1 MLQDLRFA
9 VRSLARRPGFLATA
23 VLTCGLGVG
32 ASATLFSVVNGVLL
46 RPFPYRASERIA
58 ILWHEF
64 GHGAQNL
71 PAVHPL
77 DVEDYRRR
85 SRLFEEMTLASGRR
99 EILGGAT
106 DPEAVD
112 VGVVAAN
119 FFPFLGVQPALG
131 RAIRP
136 EEDVAGG
143 PAVMLLS
150 HRVFVRRYAS
160 DPRVVGRT
168 VELNGTPHEIVGVL
182 PAEFHLLLP
191 AEAFQLKD
199 ADVWR
204 PAQIDAARLPARNY
218 TGWTAFARLRPDA
231 TFAAAQEEMSA
242 IAAQIRAEQ
251 PVHAA
256 SNLRVAVV
264 PLHRDVVKGTEGPLL
279 LLLSAVGLV
288 LLVACANVALLL
300 LTRGHARTRELLVR
314 LSVGAG
320 RRQLVQVVA
329 AEAFVIAGLGALLG
343 TVLARSGLVLVKTLA
358 TASVPR
364 LDAASIDGAAFA
376 FAVLASA
383 AAAALFAAA
392 PALQA
397 SRTDVATGLREAAVG
412 SASARQRRLHD
423 LLVAGQVALSL
434 VLVVGAGL
442 LVRSFGAMASARPG
456 FEPDGAWALDV
467 SVPRGTFQ
475 DAPAARAFHAALLS
489 RVRAV
494 PGVSAA
500 GAASILPFTGRGPLQ
515 PFAYDAETARNWES
529 VSADGVNVSPG
540 YFDAMGATLVA
551 GRDFSAEEAAEG
563 RRVIVIDDSL
573 AVRAFG
579 SVPGAVG
586 RQLQLEPEG
595 RPESFSEVVGVVAH
609 LNLHDLT
616 RPLLPQVYFPNQWGR
631 FSLVL
636 RGSPAAVDGVRRE
649 LNAASPGLA
658 IGAVRPLRAIVDGA
672 TGPTRLAMALMSAFS
687 GIALVL
693 AAVGIYG
700 VVSFAVGQRTHEIAV
715 RLALGARRATIRALV
730 LSGALRTV
738 GWSLLV
744 GALAAALLSRTARSL
759 LYAVDPLDVRTYALA
774 AGFLALVALAACL
787 LPAERA
793 ARVQPLAAL
802 RQD

>member
-9 VRSLARRPGFLATA
+9 VRALARRPGFLATA

-46 RPFPYRASERIA
+46 RPFPYRDSERIA

-71 PAVHPL
+71 PAVHPS

-85 SRLFEEMTLASGRR
+85 SRLFEEMTIASGRR
-99 EILGGAT
+99 EILGGVSE
-106 DPEAVD
+106 PEAVD

-119 FFPFLGVQPALG
+119 FFPFLGVRPALG
-131 RAIRP
+131 RPIRA
-136 EEDVAGG
+136 EEDVVGG

-150 HRVFVRRYAS
+150 HRVWVRRYGS
-160 DPRVVGRT
+160 DPSVVGRS
-168 VELNGTPHEIVGVL
+168 VELNGTPHQIVGVL
-182 PAEFHLLLP
+182 PADFRLLLP

-199 ADVWR
+199 AEVWR

-231 TFAAAQEEMSA
+231 TFAAAQQEMSA

-288 LLVACANVALLL
+288 LLIACANVALLL

-314 LSVGAG
+314 LSVGAS
-320 RRQLVQVVA
+320 RRALVQVVL
-329 AEAFVIAGLGALLG
+329 AEALVIGGLGAVLG
-343 TVLARSGLVLVKTLA
+343 IALARSGLVLVKTLA

-364 LDAASIDGAAFA
+364 LDAATIDGTAFA
-376 FAVLASA
+376 FAAVVALA
-383 AAAALFAAA
+383 AASLFAVA

-397 SRTDVATGLREAAVG
+397 SRTDVATGLRESAVG

-442 LVRSFGAMASARPG
+442 LVRSFDAMASARPG
-456 FEPDGAWALDV
+456 FDPDGVVALDV
-467 SVPRGTFQ
+467 SVPRGTFK
-475 DAPAARAFHAALLS
+475 DADGARAFHADLMA

-494 PGVSAA
+494 PGVRHA
-500 GAASILPFTGRGPLQ
+500 GAASLLPFTGRGPLQ
-515 PFAYDAETARNWES
+515 PFAYDADTARNWES

-551 GRDFSAEEAAEG
+551 GRDFTAEEAANG

-579 SVPGAVG
+579 SVPAAIG
-586 RQLQLEPEG
+586 RPLQLEPEAK
-595 RPESFSEVVGVVAH
+595 PESFSQVVGVVAH

-616 RPLLPQVYFPNQWGR
+616 RPLLPQIYFPTQWTR

-636 RGSPAAVDGVRRE
+636 RGSTSAIDGVRGSLR
-649 LNAASPGLA
+649 AIDPGIA
-658 IGAVRPLRAIVDGA
+658 IEDVRPVRGIVDGA
-672 TGPTRLAMALMSAFS
+672 TGPTRLAMALMSAFG

-715 RLALGARRATIRALV
+715 RLALGARRGTIRRLV
-730 LSGALRTV
+730 LGGALRTV

-744 GALAAALLSRTARSL
+744 GALAAALLSRAARTL
-759 LYAVDPLDVRTYALA
+759 LYAVDPLDAWTYACA
-774 AGFLALVALAACL
+774 AGFLAMVTLAACFV
-787 LPAERA
+787 PAERA
-793 ARVQPLAAL
+793 ARVEPLTAL

>member
-9 VRSLARRPGFLATA
+9 VRSLSRRPGFLATA

-46 RPFPYRASERIA
+46 RPFPYRASDRIA

-85 SRLFEEMTLASGRR
+85 SRLFEEMTIASGRR
-99 EILGGAT
+99 EILGGAA

-119 FFPFLGVQPALG
+119 FFPFLGVPPALG
-131 RAIRP
+131 RMIRP

-150 HRVFVRRYAS
+150 HRVWVRRYAS
-160 DPRVVGRT
+160 DPSVVGRS
-168 VELNGTPHEIVGVL
+168 VELNGRPHEIVGVL
-182 PAEFHLLLP
+182 PADFRLLLP
-191 AEAFQLKD
+191 AEAFSLKD
-199 ADVWR
+199 AEVWR
-204 PAQIDAARLPARNY
+204 PAQIDPAGLPPRNY
-218 TGWTAFARLRPDA
+218 TGWTAFARLREGA
-231 TFAAAQEEMSA
+231 TFASAQQEMSG
-242 IAAQIRAEQ
+242 IATQIRAEQ

-314 LSVGAG
+314 LSVGAS
-320 RRQLVQVVA
+320 RRELVQVVL
-329 AEAFVIAGLGALLG
+329 AEALVIAGLGAALG
-343 TVLARSGLVLVKTLA
+343 VALAQGGLVLVKSLA

-364 LDAASIDGAAFA
+364 LEAAGIDGTAFA
-376 FAVLASA
+376 FAALVALLAAS
-383 AAAALFAAA
+383 LFAAA

-397 SRTDVATGLREAAVG
+397 SRTDVATGLRESAVG
-412 SASARQRRLHD
+412 SASTRQRRLHD

-434 VLVVGAGL
+434 VLIVGAGL
-442 LVRSFGAMASARPG
+442 LVRSFGAMATARPG
-456 FEPDGAWALDV
+456 FDPDGVVTLDV
-467 SVPRGTFQ
+467 SVPRGTFK
-475 DAPAARAFHAALLS
+475 DAEGARAFHAQLLA

-494 PGVSAA
+494 PGVERAA
-500 GAASILPFTGRGPLQ
+500 AASLLPFTGRGPLQ

-529 VSADGVNVSPG
+529 VSADGLNVSPG
-540 YFDAMGATLVA
+540 YFDAMGAVIVA
-551 GRDFSAEEAAEG
+551 GRDFTAEEAANA

-586 RQLQLEPEG
+586 KTLQLEPEG
-595 RPESFSEVVGVVAH
+595 KPESFSEVVGVVAH

-616 RPLLPQVYFPNQWGR
+616 RPLLPQIYQPTQWAR

-636 RGSPAAVDGVRRE
+636 RGSPAAIDGVRAE
-649 LNAASPGLA
+649 LRAIDPG
-658 IGAVRPLRAIVDGA
+658 IAVGDVRSLRAIVDGA
-672 TGPTRLAMALMSAFS
+672 TGPTRLAMALMSAFG

-715 RLALGARRATIRALV
+715 RLALGARRASIRALV
-730 LSGALRTV
+730 LGGALRTV
-738 GWSLLV
+738 GWSLLA
-744 GALAAALLSRTARSL
+744 GALAAALLSQAARTL
-759 LYAVDPLDVRTYALA
+759 LYAVDPLDAWTYAGA
-774 AGFLALVALAACL
+774 AAFLALVAFAACFV
-787 LPAERA
+787 PAERA
-793 ARVQPLAAL
+793 ARVEPLTAL